1 MTTRTFDRES
11 KRQALVESAAAVFVE
26 QGFVS
31 TRVADI
37 ADRAG
42 VAKGTVYEY
51 FSSKEEL
58 FFAVF
63 EWINHRIRQR
73 VDQVL
78 DDDGDPRDQLMT
90 LVRTSAE
97 IVTEHREL
105 FSMNLD
111 FWAASRGSA
120 FEDRFTTACRSQ
132 YQEYRRLAAE
142 VIRRGQL
149 DGTFRPHMDAD
160 SIATLVVSA
169 LDGLGVQCWFD
180 ASIDAV
186 PAVASFT
193 DALCRG
199 LCQED
204 G

>member
-1 MTTRTFDRES
+1 MGSRPFDRAS
-11 KRQALVESAAAVFVE
+11 KRQLLVESAAEVFSN
-26 QGFVS
+26 QGFTS

-37 ADRAG
+37 AQHAG

-51 FSSKEEL
+51 FASKEEL

-63 EWINHRIRQR
+63 EWINEQIRRR
-73 VDQVL
+73 VDRVL
-78 DDDGDPRDQLMT
+78 KDDGDPRSQLIT
-90 LVRTSAE
+90 LLQTSAE

-111 FWAASRGSA
+111 FWAASRGST
-120 FEDRFTTACRSQ
+120 FEDRLTTACRCL
-132 YQEYRRLAAE
+132 YQEYRHLAAE
-142 VIRRGQL
+142 VIRRGQRE
-149 DGTFRPHMDAD
+149 GTFRPQIDAD
-160 SIATLVVSA
+160 RVATLIVSA

-180 ASIDAV
+180 ASIEAV
-186 PAVASFT
+186 PAVDAFAE
-193 DALCRG
+193 ALCRG

>member
-1 MTTRTFDRES
+1 MGSRPFDRAS
-11 KRQALVESAAAVFVE
+11 KHQLLVESAAEVFAT
-26 QGFVS
+26 QGFTS

-37 ADRAG
+37 AQCAG

-63 EWINHRIRQR
+63 EWINQQIRERMVR
-73 VDQVL
+73 VL
-78 DDDGDPRDQLMT
+78 EDDGDPRGQLIT
-90 LVRTSAE
+90 LLRTSAE
-97 IVTEHREL
+97 IVAEHREL

-120 FEDRFTTACRSQ
+120 FEDLFTTACQTQ
-132 YQEYRRLAAE
+132 YQEYRTLAAE
-142 VIRRGQL
+142 VIRRGQR
-149 DGTFRPHMDAD
+149 DGVFRPQIDAD
-160 SIATLVVSA
+160 RVATLVVSA

-180 ASIDAV
+180 SSIDAV
-186 PAVASFT
+186 PAVDAFT
-193 DALCRG
+193 DALCLG

>member
-1 MTTRTFDRES
+1 MGSRQFDRAP
-11 KRQALVESAAAVFVE
+11 KRQLLIESAAEVFAT
-26 QGFVS
+26 QGFAS

-37 ADRAG
+37 AQRAG

-63 EWINHRIRQR
+63 EWINQQIRRR
-73 VDQVL
+73 VDRVL
-78 DDDGDPRDQLMT
+78 EDDGDPRDRLIT
-90 LVRTSAE
+90 LLRTSAE
-97 IVTEHREL
+97 IVAEHREL
-105 FSMNLD
+105 FSMNVD

-120 FEDRFTTACRSQ
+120 FEDRFATTCRSQ

-142 VIRRGQL
+142 VIRRGQR
-149 DGTFRPHMDAD
+149 DGTFRSQLDAD
-160 SIATLVVSA
+160 SVATLVVSA

-186 PAVASFT
+186 RAVDVFAE
-193 DALCRG
+193 ALCLG

>member
-1 MTTRTFDRES
+1 MATRTFDRES
-11 KRQALVESAAAVFVE
+11 KRQSLVESAAAVFAE
-26 QGFVS
+26 QGFTS

-37 ADRAG
+37 AVRAG

-63 EWINHRIRQR
+63 EWINQRIRQR
-73 VDQVL
+73 VDRVL
-78 DDDGDPRDQLMT
+78 EDDGDPRGQLIT
-90 LVRTSAE
+90 LLRTSAE
-97 IVTEHREL
+97 IVEEHREL

-120 FEDRFTTACRSQ
+120 FEDRFTTACRSL
-132 YQEYRRLAAE
+132 YQEYRHLAAE

-149 DGTFRPHMDAD
+149 DGTFRPQIDAD
-160 SIATLVVSA
+160 CVATLVVSA

-186 PAVASFT
+186 PSTDAFT
-193 DALCRG
+193 DALCLG

>member
-1 MTTRTFDRES
+1 MGSKPFDRS
-11 KRQALVESAAAVFVE
+11 TKRQLLVESAAEVFSN
-26 QGFVS
+26 QGFTS

-37 ADRAG
+37 AQRAG

-63 EWINHRIRQR
+63 EWINEGIRRQ

-78 DDDGDPRDQLMT
+78 QDDGDPRKQLIM
-90 LVRTSAE
+90 LLRASAE

-120 FEDRFTTACRSQ
+120 FEDRFTTACRSLYQQ
-132 YQEYRRLAAE
+132 YRHLAAE
-142 VIRRGQL
+142 VIRRGQR
-149 DGTFRPHMDAD
+149 DGTFRPDVDAD
-160 SIATLVVSA
+160 SVATLVVSA

-180 ASIDAV
+180 ASIDAL
-186 PAVASFT
+186 PAVDAFAE
-193 DALCRG
+193 ALCLG

-204 G
+204 D

>member
-1 MTTRTFDRES
+1 MGSRQFDRAP
-11 KRQALVESAAAVFVE
+11 KRQLLMESAAEVFAT
-26 QGFVS
+26 QGFAS

-37 ADRAG
+37 AQHAG

-63 EWINHRIRQR
+63 EWINQQIRRR
-73 VDQVL
+73 VDRVL
-78 DDDGDPRDQLMT
+78 EGDGDPRRQLIT
-90 LVRTSAE
+90 LLRTSAE
-97 IVTEHREL
+97 IVAEQREL

-120 FEDRFTTACRSQ
+120 FEDRFTTICRSQ

-142 VIRRGQL
+142 VIRRGQR
-149 DGTFRPHMDAD
+149 DGTFRSQLDAD
-160 SIATLVVSA
+160 RVATLVVSA

-186 PAVASFT
+186 RAVDAFA
-193 DALCRG
+193 DALCLG

>member
-1 MTTRTFDRES
+1 MGSRPFDRAS
-11 KRQALVESAAAVFVE
+11 KHQLLVESAAEVFAT
-26 QGFVS
+26 QGFTN

-37 ADRAG
+37 AQRAG

-63 EWINHRIRQR
+63 EWINRRIRQR
-73 VDQVL
+73 VDHVL
-78 DDDGDPRDQLMT
+78 EGDGEPRGQLMA
-90 LVRTSAE
+90 LLRTSAE
-97 IVTEHREL
+97 IVAEHREL

-120 FEDRFTTACRSQ
+120 FEDRFTTACRAL

-142 VIRRGQL
+142 VIRRGQR
-149 DGTFRPHMDAD
+149 DGTFRPQMDAD
-160 SIATLVVSA
+160 HVATLVVSA

-180 ASIDAV
+180 SSIDAV
-186 PAVASFT
+186 PAVDAFA
-193 DALCRG
+193 DALCLG